1 VVNWCIEQ
9 IDIFVLSPPPQG
21 LLCQGGIMHR
31 LVCLAVDAIP
41 PLSPIEKRFM
51 KPVCWKI
58 GALAFEWP

>member
-1 VVNWCIEQ
+1 
-9 IDIFVLSPPPQG
+9 
-21 LLCQGGIMHR
+21 MHR

-58 GALAFEWP
+58 GKLAFEWP